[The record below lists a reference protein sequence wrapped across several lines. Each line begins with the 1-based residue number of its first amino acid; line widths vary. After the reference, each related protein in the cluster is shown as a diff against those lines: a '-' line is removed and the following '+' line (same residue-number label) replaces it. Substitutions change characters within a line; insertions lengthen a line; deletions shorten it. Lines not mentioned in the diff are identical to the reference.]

1 MSDQL
6 GIGDAPIY
14 SGPGWQNDLIVSA
27 YFDIHRIQIAGGKVN
42 KKAIYRDLAERINR
56 LEGYVENKMQNI
68 SAVLEL
74 LEMPWA
80 KGLAPSRNRFETA
93 LVEAIQ
99 RHFDASPFAVFEE
112 PSPSIVLD
120 TAAVE
125 VEPPQLRP
133 AKPLDPKLE
142 RIARKYNHAERDFQ
156 NRDLGRRGEEFVLK
170 RERDRLSAAGKHKL
184 ADRVE
189 WTADIKGDG
198 VGYDIQSFNLDGA
211 ERWLEVKTT
220 RGNIRS
226 SFFLTRTEHDVGL
239 QHPEKWRLV
248 RLFNF
253 DKAPSLFRLRAP
265 LTDRLNL
272 QVDTWRASFG

>member
-1 MSDQL
+1 MS
-6 GIGDAPIY
+6 
-14 SGPGWQNDLIVSA
+14 SGPGWQNDLIVAA
-27 YFDIHRIQIAGGKVN
+27 YFDIHRIQTAGGRVN
-42 KKAIYRDLAERINR
+42 KQAIYRDLAERISR
-56 LEGYVENKMQNI
+56 VDGYVENKMQNI

-80 KGLAPSRNRFETA
+80 DGLKPRDHFETA

-99 RHFDASPFAVFEE
+99 RHFDASIYAVYEE
-112 PSPSIVLD
+112 GAPAIIPDETVI
-120 TAAVE
+120 E

-156 NRDLGRRGEEFVLK
+156 NRDLGRQGEAFVLK
-170 RERDRLSAAGKHKL
+170 YERDRLSAAGKHKL
-184 ADRVE
+184 AEKVE
-189 WTADIKGDG
+189 WTANIKGDG
-198 VGYDIQSFNLDGA
+198 VGYDIRSFSLTGA

-226 SFFLTRTEHDVGL
+226 SFFLTRTEHDVGI
-239 QHPEKWRLV
+239 QNPEKWRLV

-253 DKAPSLFRLRAP
+253 GSTPAFFRLRAP
-265 LTDRLNL
+265 LTDKLNL
-272 QVDTWRASFG
+272 QVDTWRANFG